1 MGELDLIDVNQRAQ
15 ASGNGTLAE
24 LLTNSSHPLY
34 GEATS
39 ASPPHS
45 PMETDTTHPAPDPA
59 QIAAPEP
66 TGSGEAQR
74 LQKQFRD
81 RFESL
86 LPSIQKE
93 WPEVARHT
101 LEATRGSFDH
111 VVEVI
116 SRQSGVTATG
126 VKQQLLDLVNVT
138 GEQAGHVVDA
148 LRPLE
153 DQLEHLLDDL
163 NSTLRPRIEKP
174 VRERPLM
181 ALGIAAGV
189 GLVVG
194 LLLSSGRRSA

>member
-1 MGELDLIDVNQRAQ
+1 
-15 ASGNGTLAE
+15 
-24 LLTNSSHPLY
+24 
-34 GEATS
+34 
-39 ASPPHS
+39 
-45 PMETDTTHPAPDPA
+45 METDTSHPPA
-59 QIAAPEP
+59 EPARMAAPEP
-66 TGSGEAQR
+66 AGSGDAQ
-74 LQKQFRD
+74 QVQNQFRE

-116 SRQSGVTATG
+116 SRQSGVTSAG

-153 DQLEHLLDDL
+153 EQLEHLLDDL
-163 NSTLRPRIEKP
+163 NTTLRPRIEKP

-189 GLVVG
+189 GVLVG

>member
-1 MGELDLIDVNQRAQ
+1 MD
-15 ASGNGTLAE
+15 
-24 LLTNSSHPLY
+24 
-34 GEATS
+34 
-39 ASPPHS
+39 
-45 PMETDTTHPAPDPA
+45 TDTAHPAPEASPA
-59 QIAAPEP
+59 TMPEP
-66 TGSGEAQR
+66 TGSGDAQ
-74 LQKQFRD
+74 QAQNQFRE

-101 LEATRGSFDH
+101 LKTTRGSFDH

-116 SRQSGVTATG
+116 SHQSGVTATG

-181 ALGIAAGV
+181 AIGIAAGV

>member
-1 MGELDLIDVNQRAQ
+1 
-15 ASGNGTLAE
+15 
-24 LLTNSSHPLY
+24 
-34 GEATS
+34 
-39 ASPPHS
+39 
-45 PMETDTTHPAPDPA
+45 METDTTPTATDPA
-59 QIAAPEP
+59 RTAAPEP
-66 TGSGEAQR
+66 TGSGEAQ
-74 LQKQFRD
+74 QAQNQFRE

-93 WPEVARHT
+93 WPDVARHT

-116 SRQSGVTATG
+116 SHQSGVTASG

>member
-1 MGELDLIDVNQRAQ
+1 
-15 ASGNGTLAE
+15 
-24 LLTNSSHPLY
+24 
-34 GEATS
+34 
-39 ASPPHS
+39 
-45 PMETDTTHPAPDPA
+45 
-59 QIAAPEP
+59 
-66 TGSGEAQR
+66 
-74 LQKQFRD
+74 
-81 RFESL
+81 
-86 LPSIQKE
+86 
-93 WPEVARHT
+93 
-101 LEATRGSFDH
+101 

-138 GEQAGHVVDA
+138 GEQAGQVVDA

>member
-1 MGELDLIDVNQRAQ
+1 
-15 ASGNGTLAE
+15 
-24 LLTNSSHPLY
+24 
-34 GEATS
+34 
-39 ASPPHS
+39 
-45 PMETDTTHPAPDPA
+45 METDTTPPATDPA
-59 QIAAPEP
+59 QIAAPES

-81 RFESL
+81 RFETL

-116 SRQSGVTATG
+116 SHQSGVTATG

>member
-1 MGELDLIDVNQRAQ
+1 
-15 ASGNGTLAE
+15 
-24 LLTNSSHPLY
+24 
-34 GEATS
+34 
-39 ASPPHS
+39 
-45 PMETDTTHPAPDPA
+45 METDTTHPATEPA
-59 QIAAPEP
+59 PGSAPAEPVAAQQ
-66 TGSGEAQR
+66 AQN
-74 LQKQFRD
+74 QFRE

-116 SRQSGVTATG
+116 SRQSGLTAAG

-138 GEQAGHVVDA
+138 GEQAGHVVDT

-153 DQLEHLLDDL
+153 EQLEHLLDEL

-189 GLVVG
+189 GLLVG

>member
-1 MGELDLIDVNQRAQ
+1 
-15 ASGNGTLAE
+15 
-24 LLTNSSHPLY
+24 
-34 GEATS
+34 
-39 ASPPHS
+39 
-45 PMETDTTHPAPDPA
+45 METDTSHPPADPA
-59 QIAAPEP
+59 RMAAPEP
-66 TGSGEAQR
+66 TAVGDAQ
-74 LQKQFRD
+74 QVQNQFRE

-93 WPEVARHT
+93 WPDVARHT

-163 NSTLRPRIEKP
+163 NTTLRPRIEKP

>member
-1 MGELDLIDVNQRAQ
+1 MD
-15 ASGNGTLAE
+15 
-24 LLTNSSHPLY
+24 
-34 GEATS
+34 
-39 ASPPHS
+39 
-45 PMETDTTHPAPDPA
+45 TDTTHPAPEAAPA
-59 QIAAPEP
+59 PAPEP
-66 TGSGEAQR
+66 AASGAAQ
-74 LQKQFRD
+74 QAQNQFRD

-116 SRQSGVTATG
+116 SRQSGVTTAG

-153 DQLEHLLDDL
+153 EQLEHLLDDL

-174 VRERPLM
+174 VRDRPLM